1 MLEQLLEEINELKK
15 YKERYELAERD
26 KERMSEMLYNCMVKE
41 YESMTKEERIEKY
54 KKEYCANCIYRGYGC
69 TLPDNIMQPIR
80 SKDAYIPGVVYCK
93 KFKLAIKL

>member
-26 KERMSEMLYNCMVKE
+26 KERMSEMLYDYMMKE

-54 KKEYCANCIYRGYGC
+54 KKECC
-69 TLPDNIMQPIR
+69 L
-80 SKDAYIPGVVYCK
+80 
-93 KFKLAIKL
+93 